1 MRTLI
6 LVTLVAAAC
15 SKPNPYYCP
24 GNPDDN
30 CLIDA
35 DINAPQGCATSA
47 ECTNGAKPICEPKE
61 KVCVACT
68 DGMPGSC
75 GGTTPVCTSAH
86 DCTGCTLH
94 GQCDSTVCL
103 PSGACAETQD
113 VAYVTPN
120 GTDGNGCTK
129 SSPCKTVAAAL
140 ALGRGTIKIL
150 GNIDEAVVVA
160 SGTVQI
166 FGEGGSTL
174 RRTTSQGPVFEA
186 RGTGTAVMLSDLI
199 IRDASGATGHGIY
212 VAPGEPVDLTLNHVY
227 AINNAAN
234 GLNVQGGK
242 LTMSRSVVSGNSGG
256 GAVVAGMFSITNSLF
271 VANGNGVST
280 TGGIT
285 LTPQT
290 TTTVFKFNTVADNF
304 SSASSAAVRG
314 VNCTLPQIAANTII
328 AGNAVSANCTFSYSL
343 FDTGTIVTG
352 SNIAGDPMF
361 KNIDGLDPLASDY
374 FHIQPTSAAV
384 DHADPGSTMAT
395 DIDGEARP
403 QGNAPDI
410 GADEL
415 Q

>member
-1 MRTLI
+1 MRALI
-6 LVTLVAAAC
+6 LVTLFAAAC
-15 SKPNPYYCP
+15 SKPNPYYCE

-35 DINAPQGCATSA
+35 DVNAPQGCATSS
-47 ECTNGAKPICEPKE
+47 ECTNGAKPICEPME

-68 DGMPGSC
+68 DGMPGAC
-75 GGTTPVCTSAH
+75 GGTTPVCNAAH
-86 DCTGCTLH
+86 VCTGCTLH
-94 GQCDSTVCL
+94 GECDSTVCL
-103 PSGACAETQD
+103 PSGACAETPE
-113 VAYVTPN
+113 VAYVTAS
-120 GTDGNGCTK
+120 GTDGSGCTK
-129 SSPCKTVAAAL
+129 ASPCKTVASAL
-140 ALGRGTIKIL
+140 ALGRSYIKIL
-150 GNIDEAVVVA
+150 GNIDEPVVVTT
-160 SGTVQI
+160 GTVQI
-166 FGEGGSTL
+166 FGEPGATL

-186 RGTGTAVMLSDLI
+186 RGTGTTVTLNDLI
-199 IRDASGATGHGIY
+199 IREASGATGSGIY

-256 GAVVAGMFSITNSLF
+256 GAIIAGTFNITNSLF

-280 TGGIT
+280 TGGLT

-290 TTTVFKFNTVADNF
+290 TSTVFKFNTVANNF

-314 VNCTLPQIAANTII
+314 VNCTLPQMVANTIVS
-328 AGNAVSANCTFSYSL
+328 GNAVSANCAFSYSL
-343 FDTGTIVTG
+343 FDTGTNVSG
-352 SNIAGDPMF
+352 SNIAADPMF

-374 FHIQPTSAAV
+374 FHIQATSAAV
-384 DHADPGSTMAT
+384 DRADPASTMAT

-403 QGNAPDI
+403 EGSAPDI

-415 Q
+415 H